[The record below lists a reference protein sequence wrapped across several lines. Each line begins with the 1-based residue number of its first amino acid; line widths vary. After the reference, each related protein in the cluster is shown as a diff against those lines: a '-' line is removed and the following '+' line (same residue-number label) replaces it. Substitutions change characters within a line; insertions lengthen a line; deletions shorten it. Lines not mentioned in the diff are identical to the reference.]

1 MRFIGIVNGFS
12 SDFKNN
18 DLFRKTKL
26 QVNYTSDHYGKT
38 LSIGDTE
45 RGIQFSI
52 PFDGILKEIMKG
64 DHL

>member
-1 MRFIGIVNGFS
+1 MRFIGMVNGFS
-12 SDFKNN
+12 SDIKNN

-45 RGIQFSI
+45 RGI
-52 PFDGILKEIMKG
+52 
-64 DHL
+64 